1 MILIGSDELSL
12 VQNTG
17 YKIMKRVAILTA
29 IISVIILIVVPDPK
43 PYVLGLIF
51 GAIINLLNFRLM
63 SITLNKSVN
72 MSQGKIMPYIVA
84 NYVARYLIYGV
95 VLTVAAFANYLN
107 FLTVIL
113 GIFMVKLTIIS
124 DAFYESIKKG
134 KNKEVSKKN

>member
-1 MILIGSDELSL
+1 LSL
-12 VQNTG
+12 IENTG
-17 YKIMKRVAILTA
+17 YKITRRVIILTL
-29 IISVIILIVVPDPK
+29 IISGVLLIVVPDPN

-51 GAIINLLNFRLM
+51 GSIINLLNFRLM
-63 SITLNKSVN
+63 SMTLKKSVN

-84 NYVARYLIYGV
+84 NYMARYLIYGI
-95 VLTVAAFANYLN
+95 VLTVAAFADYLN

-113 GIFMVKLTIIS
+113 GIFMVKFTIIY